1 MKQLLFV
8 LLAIV
13 LMGCQSNVEE
23 LPILSYKI
31 NSEGEKETYSIKHSN
46 FKDQDGLHVSAETIQ
61 NKIIV
66 ANFFFTRCP
75 SICPPMR
82 TELIKVAE
90 EFITND
96 AVLLISHTIDPKND
110 TIEVLKNYSEAT
122 AIPNHK
128 WLFVTSSEENTKHLA
143 AQFMTNFKPNEDGTD
158 FYHSSYIALLD
169 HNQNIRGFYNS
180 LIPEEVTRLKKD
192 IKTLLTSIN

>member
-1 MKQLLFV
+1 MRLQICLLI
-8 LLAIV
+8 LLCI
-13 LMGCQSNVEE
+13 GCQPNVEE

-31 NSEGEKETYSIKHSN
+31 NAESEKEFYRVSYSGFTNQEGKQMTS
-46 FKDQDGLHVSAETIQ
+46 QTIQ
-61 NKIIV
+61 NKIVV

-82 TELIKVAE
+82 TVLIDISKT
-90 EFITND
+90 FIKNE
-96 AVLLISHTIDPKND
+96 AVVLISHSIDPKND
-110 TIEVLKNYSEAT
+110 TTEVLKQYSEAT
-122 AIPNHK
+122 EIPSSK
-128 WLFVTSSEENTKHLA
+128 WLFLRSDEENTKALA
-143 AQFMTNFKPNEDGTD
+143 SQFMTNFKPNEAGTD
-158 FYHSSYIALLD
+158 FYHSSYIAILD